1 MRLLTDKEIAKAID
15 KAFGSNHWRSGWRL
29 ADVIEDSDRVIAKA
43 QAELTRKEI
52 VELIEA
58 HMGIESL
65 PYRDGATKI
74 ITLPY
79 DVFEALKGS

>member
-1 MRLLTDKEIAKAID
+1 MRLLNDEELSSIIDSVDSSLQSKMANTVLLYRIAWKVRD
-15 KAFGSNHWRSGWRL
+15 T
-29 ADVIEDSDRVIAKA
+29 